1 MKSSKKR
8 RRVIGTSTKLTN
20 ADWEKILSRNWK
32 EKYRLV
38 LETIRDNGNNPT
50 SVEQLREKSPNFYLG
65 ERDRINDRLREA
77 KSPFFV
83 RNVVYGPKCAHFQV
97 VRR

>member
-1 MKSSKKR
+1 MKSSR
-8 RRVIGTSTKLTN
+8 SRQVIGTTTELTD

-50 SVEQLREKSPNFYLG
+50 SIEQLREKSPGFYFG
-65 ERDRINDRLREA
+65 GRDRINDRLREA

-83 RNVVYGPKCAHFQV
+83 RNIKRVYLQV